1 MLTLK
6 QMLIKFLRKNSE
18 INGKTYS
25 LKANWELKM
34 ECWNHG
40 ITETESITEKLKEI
54 KTDGE
59 I

>member
-1 MLTLK
+1 
-6 QMLIKFLRKNSE
+6 MLIKFLRKNSE

-34 ECWNHG
+34 EWWNHG